1 MKSMIKELLFA
12 TIIVS
17 VVMVV
22 INLVSCASAPAPSET
37 TPVVSEEPKKAPKKE
52 YGKENETV
60 FFFEK
65 TDKLYRDL
73 GWNK

>member
-1 MKSMIKELLFA
+1 MSEFQAIKNPAEARRLLKLGNP
-12 TIIVS
+12 IHDI
-17 VVMVV
+17 
-22 INLVSCASAPAPSET
+22 
-37 TPVVSEEPKKAPKKE
+37 APKKE

>member
-1 MKSMIKELLFA
+1 MSEFQAIKNPAEARRLLK
-12 TIIVS
+12 
-17 VVMVV
+17 
-22 INLVSCASAPAPSET
+22 LVNPIYDIAA
-37 TPVVSEEPKKAPKKE
+37 KKE

-65 TDKLYRDL
+65 TAKLYRDL

>member
-1 MKSMIKELLFA
+1 MSEYQAIKNPAEARRLLKMGNP
-12 TIIVS
+12 IYDI
-17 VVMVV
+17 
-22 INLVSCASAPAPSET
+22 
-37 TPVVSEEPKKAPKKE
+37 APKRE

-65 TDKLYRDL
+65 TDKLYRYL

>member
-1 MKSMIKELLFA
+1 MRKIQTNKNTTEARRLLKLGNP
-12 TIIVS
+12 IYDI
-17 VVMVV
+17 
-22 INLVSCASAPAPSET
+22 
-37 TPVVSEEPKKAPKKE
+37 APKKE
-52 YGKENETV
+52 RGKENETV

>member
-1 MKSMIKELLFA
+1 MSEFQAIKNPAEARRLLKLGNP
-12 TIIVS
+12 IDDI
-17 VVMVV
+17 
-22 INLVSCASAPAPSET
+22 
-37 TPVVSEEPKKAPKKE
+37 APKKE
-52 YGKENETV
+52 RGKENETV

>member
-1 MKSMIKELLFA
+1 MFRNMSEFQAIKNPAEARRLLKLGNP
-12 TIIVS
+12 IYDI
-17 VVMVV
+17 
-22 INLVSCASAPAPSET
+22 
-37 TPVVSEEPKKAPKKE
+37 APKKE

-73 GWNK
+73 GWNR

>member
-1 MKSMIKELLFA
+1 MKMDYQAIKNPAEARRLLKLGNP
-12 TIIVS
+12 IYDI
-17 VVMVV
+17 
-22 INLVSCASAPAPSET
+22 
-37 TPVVSEEPKKAPKKE
+37 APKKE

-65 TDKLYRDL
+65 TDTLDKYL